1 MILRILIFLNFKKCP
16 KMFQKMCLFFWDM
29 VGICA
34 GKSKIRTMGGRE
46 AGVDLGWVQVLKT
59 LSNSHCSVG
68 PLRTSGAFVNGRNSR
83 A

>member
-34 GKSKIRTMGGRE
+34 GKSKIRTMGGPGLG
-46 AGVDLGWVQVLKT
+46 AGVVVKD
-59 LSNSHCSVG
+59 
-68 PLRTSGAFVNGRNSR
+68 PF
-83 A
+83 